1 MARDSEPQWPPR
13 SPHEAL
19 LGTPGGRQRYREMMN
34 RTSPSPSPSPMRSS
48 RALAAITASPGAGL
62 GIHLARNDDEEDVE
76 EEEAGGGEEDDDDE
90 ETLQL
95 KLQEIQA
102 RLKLK
107 KLQNAKAREQ
117 ASSQRGTES
126 EPKSNFAMGSPGRR
140 TTRAQTPGADENMRP
155 ETQTN
160 TTVPASP
167 VRKLQFLQQQTSPSR
182 VYLGIDKGLKAKDV
196 SLKRAPSHKRVQ
208 SATRAVS
215 GGYLNCARPV
225 HAPAFSSSE
234 GPRPQTFNER
244 LALARTQ
251 EAERAEQKEKIQRLR
266 TNTFSIGQDEMDRYK
281 KQAVEIPDEPLQ
293 ARVFSRDEILSRGA
307 VPTPSKLSR
316 IKSMPDLAPR
326 NGVQSAQSPR
336 LSTSALENSH
346 TEDSSSSTEK
356 GEKDVEATSFEA
368 YSCMHLSKRIL
379 PHNVVARHVSSK
391 QILNIKDLLREV
403 KSPDFSLPDV
413 EKDIVVF
420 AVVARKS
427 DPRAHKPTANQKQE
441 DRGKYMVMTLTDLDF
456 ELDLFLFNSGFT
468 RFWKLTEGTVVA
480 ILNPNIM
487 PPPPGRQDTGRFSL
501 VINSDEDTIL
511 EIGSARDLGFCQSV
525 KKDGELCRAWVNKKK
540 TQFCEFHSN
549 EAVRKQRATRQEI
562 NSNGFGGWEGRA
574 KFGSA
579 GAGAGGREDG
589 KKKNSNYDWET
600 RSQFY
605 ATRSHSA
612 ADLIDGKDR
621 TALDKKERAE
631 FVKRSLEAKEKE
643 HEIMKKLGKIG
654 SAAGREYMQRAV
666 RKASGSGHQQRNSVS
681 SSSAAAAD
689 SQAESTRNDV
699 ASLGLGSKD
708 RTIHLSP
715 IKRKRAES
723 SQTSSTTGSI
733 KSSTTTSSSLAAV
746 SAPAVATAA
755 YGWGSN
761 LRDKLS
767 KMKEG
772 EKLLHKGEP
781 PPVRKKT
788 RFVTEKGIREAG
800 RESDFSERQ
809 ISLADDDD
817 DELVII

>member
-34 RTSPSPSPSPMRSS
+34 RTSPSPSPSPIRRSS

-62 GIHLARNDDEEDVE
+62 GIHLAGDDDEKDVE
-76 EEEAGGGEEDDDDE
+76 GGEEREEEDEEDE

-117 ASSQRGTES
+117 ASAQRSTET
-126 EPKSNFAMGSPGRR
+126 EARSNPGLESPGRR
-140 TTRAQTPGADENMRP
+140 TTRAQTPTADENVRP
-155 ETQTN
+155 ASQTT

-182 VYLGIDKGLKAKDV
+182 VYLGIDKGLRAKDI
-196 SLKRAPSHKRVQ
+196 SLKRAPSHRRIQ

-215 GGYLNCARPV
+215 GGYLNCSRPV
-225 HAPAFSSSE
+225 HVPTFSSSE
-234 GPRPQTFNER
+234 GPRPPTFNER
-244 LALARTQ
+244 LALARAQ
-251 EAERAEQKEKIQRLR
+251 EVERAEQKEKIQRLR
-266 TNTFSIGQDEMDRYK
+266 TNAFGIGQDEMERYK

-293 ARVFSRDEILSRGA
+293 ARTFTRDEILSKGA
-307 VPTPSKLSR
+307 VPPTPSKLQRS
-316 IKSMPDLAPR
+316 KSLSSLAQR
-326 NGVQSAQSPR
+326 KDAQGAHD
-336 LSTSALENSH
+336 STSSTTSASEKSA
-346 TEDSSSSTEK
+346 TESLSSTER
-356 GEKDVEATSFEA
+356 GLETTSFEA

-391 QILNIKDLLREV
+391 QILNVKDLLREV
-403 KSPDFSLPDV
+403 KAPDFALPDV
-413 EKDIVVF
+413 EKDVVVF
-420 AVVARKS
+420 AVLARKS
-427 DPRAHKPTANQKQE
+427 EPRAHKPTAGQKQE

-456 ELDLFLFNSGFT
+456 ELDLFLFNTGFT

-525 KKDGELCRAWVNKKK
+525 KKDGEMCGVWVNKKK
-540 TQFCEFHSN
+540 THFCEFHSN
-549 EAVRKQRATRQEI
+549 EAVRKQRATRQEV
-562 NSNGFGGWEGRA
+562 NSNGFGGWDGRT
-574 KFGSA
+574 KY
-579 GAGAGGREDG
+579 GGGGGKEAN
-589 KKKNSNYDWET
+589 KKKNHNFDWET
-600 RSQFY
+600 RSQFF

-612 ADLIDGKDR
+612 ADLLDGKDR

-643 HEIMKKLGKIG
+643 HEMMRKLGQIG
-654 SAAGREYMQRAV
+654 NAAGREYMQRAGL
-666 RKASGSGHQQRNSVS
+666 RSASGHQQNKSVS
-681 SSSAAAAD
+681 STAV
-689 SQAESTRNDV
+689 SQAAECTGNDV
-699 ASLGLGSKD
+699 MSLGLGSKD

-715 IKRKRAES
+715 IKRKRAAES
-723 SQTSSTTGSI
+723 SQTSSTAGST
-733 KSSTTTSSSLAAV
+733 KSSSTTSSSLAP
-746 SAPAVATAA
+746 PARAAAAA

-772 EKLLHKGEP
+772 EKLHKGEP

-809 ISLADDDD
+809 ICLADDDD

>member
-1 MARDSEPQWPPR
+1 
-13 SPHEAL
+13 
-19 LGTPGGRQRYREMMN
+19 MMN
-34 RTSPSPSPSPMRSS
+34 RTSPSPSPRRCS
-48 RALAAITASPGAGL
+48 RALAAITTSPGAGL
-62 GIHLARNDDEEDVE
+62 GIHLAGADNAEDVE
-76 EEEAGGGEEDDDDE
+76 KEEGEEEVQDEEEEDE

-102 RLKLK
+102 RLRLK

-117 ASSQRGTES
+117 ASAQRSTLET
-126 EPKSNFAMGSPGRR
+126 EPKSNIVMGSPGRR
-140 TTRAQTPGADENMRP
+140 TTRAHTPGADENTRP
-155 ETQTN
+155 ASQTN

-196 SLKRAPSHKRVQ
+196 SLKRAPSHKGIQ

-215 GGYLNCARPV
+215 GGYLNCSRPV
-225 HAPAFSSSE
+225 HLPAFSSSE
-234 GPRPQTFNER
+234 GPRPPTFNER

-251 EAERAEQKEKIQRLR
+251 EVERAEQKQKIQRLR
-266 TNTFSIGQDEMDRYK
+266 TNTFEIGQEEMEQYK

-293 ARVFSRDEILSRGA
+293 ARTFTRDEILSKGA
-307 VPTPSKLSR
+307 MVPTSAKLLRSKST
-316 IKSMPDLAPR
+316 PNLAQR
-326 NGVQSAQSPR
+326 KGGHGAQN
-336 LSTSALENSH
+336 STSSISSLEKSA
-346 TEDSSSSTEK
+346 TEDSSSIEK
-356 GEKDVEATSFEA
+356 GVEVASFEA

-391 QILNIKDLLREV
+391 QILNVKDLLREV
-403 KSPDFSLPDV
+403 KAPDFALPDV
-413 EKDIVVF
+413 EKDVVVF

-427 DPRAHKPTANQKQE
+427 EPRAHKPTANQKQE
-441 DRGKYMVMTLTDLDF
+441 DRGKYMVMTLTDLDY

-525 KKDGELCRAWVNKKK
+525 KKDGEMCGTWVNKKK
-540 TQFCEFHSN
+540 THFCEFHSN

-562 NSNGFGGWEGRA
+562 NSNGFGGWEGRG
-574 KFGSA
+574 KFG
-579 GAGAGGREDG
+579 GGSGSKEA
-589 KKKNSNYDWET
+589 KKNNNNNYDWET
-600 RSQFY
+600 RSQFF
-605 ATRSHSA
+605 ATRLHSA
-612 ADLIDGKDR
+612 ADLLDGKDR
-621 TALDKKERAE
+621 TASDKKERAE

-643 HEIMKKLGKIG
+643 HEMMKKLGKIG
-654 SAAGREYMQRAV
+654 NAAGREYMQRAGL
-666 RKASGSGHQQRNSVS
+666 RAASGPQQRTSFPS
-681 SSSAAAAD
+681 SAD
-689 SQAESTRNDV
+689 SQAESTGNDIL
-699 ASLGLGSKD
+699 SLGLGSKD
-708 RTIHLSP
+708 RTIYLSP
-715 IKRKRAES
+715 IKRKRPQS
-723 SQTSSTTGSI
+723 SQTSSTAGSI
-733 KSSTTTSSSLAAV
+733 KSSTTSSSVAA
-746 SAPAVATAA
+746 APAAAASAA

-772 EKLLHKGEP
+772 EKLHKVEP